1 MQNISPWIRFLSTI
15 ADVTVL
21 RLFLD
26 IASIFIPTSLFT
38 SKTVI
43 LTSFLGAVFLTYFI
57 SRIFLNGQTIGM
69 WMFGYHIRKNTKGKR
84 LTWLEEVL
92 RFISQGISV
101 LLLFLPFLY
110 VFFNKK
116 SVHLSDAVVDSSP
129 NPAPMKFE
137 KSRPFQKLIGVLL
150 LAAAITSI
158 PMIFNKVPAVDL
170 FARIFKG
177 EIARM
182 ICIGLV
188 ICSATFGVLSVV
200 GWKWAAHL
208 VAAFYLIMVVSA
220 VWSIFDINAYQRRV
234 SQNLKETLNLAHA
247 QSPTGIS
254 AKMLNSLIADADNN
268 LQKNLLP
275 AAKFGLVTN
284 LIPLA
289 YMIYLLFSARVDL
302 IIKSVLDRIRASGEK
317 IIGKIRLSYEE
328 RFK

>member
-15 ADVTVL
+15 ADITVL
-21 RLFLD
+21 RLLLD
-26 IASIFIPTSLFT
+26 VASIFIPTSWFT
-38 SKTVI
+38 NRTVI
-43 LTSFLGAVFLTYFI
+43 LTSFLGAVFLTYFL
-57 SRIFLNGQTIGM
+57 SRIFLKGQTIGM

-84 LTWLEEVL
+84 LTWFEEVL

-116 SVHLSDAVVDSSP
+116 SAHLSDAIVDSSP
-129 NPAPMKFE
+129 NPVPMKFE

-150 LAAAITSI
+150 LAAAITSV
-158 PMIFNKVPAVDL
+158 PMIFSQVPAVDL

-177 EIARM
+177 EIARI
-182 ICIGLV
+182 ICISLV
-188 ICSATFGVLSVV
+188 ICSLAFGILSIV
-200 GWKWAAHL
+200 GWKWAVHL
-208 VAAFYLIMVVSA
+208 VAAFYFIMVASA
-220 VWSIFDINAYQRRV
+220 VWSIFDINAYQRRT

-247 QSPTGIS
+247 QSPSGIS

-275 AAKFGLVTN
+275 AAKFGLVNN
-284 LIPLA
+284 LIPLI
-289 YMIYLLFSARVDL
+289 YMIYLLFSARLDV
-302 IIKSVLDRIRASGEK
+302 IIKSVLDRIRTIAEK
-317 IIGKIRLSYEE
+317 IVGKIRLSYEE